1 MAGEPARFDKKK
13 DCFHQPAF
21 LARAV
26 VAIAN
31 HQPISTE
38 VLQHAI
44 GESFAASMQLV
55 LALAHLLLL
64 LSTWNKI
71 RKTEMV
77 GTTAL
82 YKSRPGNIAPVN
94 QTSGRDALCLTSI
107 IIFWRFGSAARYC
120 LALVRQR
127 ATSSHSC
134 SCVVI
139 SFRNRQKLE
148 KTILTI
154 CKAIYHQSR
163 HSIS

>member
-13 DCFHQPAF
+13 DCFDQPAF

-71 RKTEMV
+71 RKNEMV

-82 YKSRPGNIAPVN
+82 YKSRPGRR
-94 QTSGRDALCLTSI
+94 TSLR
-107 IIFWRFGSAARYC
+107 
-120 LALVRQR
+120 
-127 ATSSHSC
+127 
-134 SCVVI
+134 
-139 SFRNRQKLE
+139 
-148 KTILTI
+148 
-154 CKAIYHQSR
+154 
-163 HSIS
+163 SISHRDETHCA